1 MKSQIRWIKYWIIK
15 YYNNCLK
22 RMTFFFELQLT
33 VSGFLIRF
41 IVKSKPSTN
50 KFKFIL
56 WIFLED
62 SGGRLMNDFFLKKK
76 RGLWRYYCFVKFLL
90 NAFDFVFSN
99 RRKVKTFLFRFLEY
113 PNFNSEINKIRKDTS
128 PKNKRKVIISD

>member
-62 SGGRLMNDFFLKKK
+62 SGGRLMNDFFFKKK

-99 RRKVKTFLFRFLEY
+99 RRKVKMFLFRFLEY
-113 PNFNSEINKIRKDTS
+113 PNFNSEINKIHKDTS

>member
-1 MKSQIRWIKYWIIK
+1 
-15 YYNNCLK
+15 
-22 RMTFFFELQLT
+22 
-33 VSGFLIRF
+33 
-41 IVKSKPSTN
+41 
-50 KFKFIL
+50 
-56 WIFLED
+56 
-62 SGGRLMNDFFLKKK
+62 MNDFFLKKK

-113 PNFNSEINKIRKDTS
+113 PNFNSEINKIHKDTS